1 MAQDNTGNPTVRLLA
16 FVAVA
21 LIAFAGGFFVG
32 NFNNSSKDSA
42 DSGSAALAPTP
53 SGDTEGDGTALP
65 IGDSFILGK
74 ASAPVTIIEFS
85 DFQCPFCARGAT
97 TMEELQKKY
106 PDDVKVVFKHY
117 PLPMH
122 PQATP
127 ASYAAIAAGKQ
138 GKFFEMHD
146 WLFKNQ
152 KAIGQH
158 GDDMKEWAGGHAKKL
173 GLDIEKFNKDFDDPK
188 THQIVK
194 DDLALGAKV
203 AVRGTPHFF
212 VNGERVVGAKPLAA
226 FEEIVQTHLKDA
238 KEMMQ
243 GGVAQADVYGKMV
256 AKNFDGGNAEADKP
270 AAAPAG
276 PAVELVPVES
286 NDPSFGN
293 AKDALVTIVEF
304 SDFQCP
310 FCNKVVPTVKQ
321 IKEEYGK
328 DVHFVFKQLPLAM
341 HKEGKPAAQAS
352 LAADRQGKFWEMHDL
367 LFENQKEFRSKSN
380 DFEGFAAELAGKLG
394 LNVAK
399 FKKDYNDPAIAAQ
412 VERDLK
418 LAAKVG
424 ARGAPNFWINGVN
437 LRGAQPFPAFKAEID
452 KQLKIAKELKASKKL
467 SGEELYKA
475 AVAKNK
481 ADAPKAAPAAAKPAE
496 PAAKVDTKDLALNN
510 APILGPKNAPVTIVA
525 YSEFECPYCKRG
537 NDSLKE
543 VLADYDGKVKV
554 AFKHYPLPFHKKAPG
569 AAKAAMAAGEQGK
582 FWEMHDLLFE
592 NQRNIGSDETYYK
605 YAEQLGLNVEKFK
618 KDIKNPEYQK
628 TIDADMA
635 QGSKVGVRG
644 TPAFFINGERLV
656 GAQPA
661 AKFKEVID
669 RALKDAK

>member
-1 MAQDNTGNPTVRLLA
+1 MAQENSGNPTARLL
-16 FVAVA
+16 VIVVVA
-21 LIAFAGGFFVG
+21 LIAFAGGFFVSNMTNKSG
-32 NFNNSSKDSA
+32 NA
-42 DSGSAALAPTP
+42 GDSGSAAVAPSP
-53 SGDTEGDGTALP
+53 SGERGTEGDGTALP

-74 ASAPVTIIEFS
+74 ESALVTVVEFS

-97 TMEELQKKY
+97 TMEQLQKKY

-127 ASYAAIAAGKQ
+127 ASYAAIAAGNQ
-138 GKFFEMHD
+138 GKFWEMHD

-152 KAIGQH
+152 KEIRNH
-158 GDDMKEWAGGHAKKL
+158 GDDMKEWAGGHAKTL

-194 DDLALGAKV
+194 DDMELGGKV

-226 FEEIVQTHLKDA
+226 FEEIVEAHLKEA
-238 KEMMQ
+238 KSLMK
-243 GGVAQADVYGKMV
+243 GGVARADVYGKMV
-256 AKNFDGGNAEADKP
+256 AKNFDGGKADNKP
-270 AAAPAG
+270 SAAKPAG
-276 PAVELVPVES
+276 PSVEFIPVES
-286 NDPSFGN
+286 NDPVFGN
-293 AKDALVTIVEF
+293 TKDPLVTIVEF

-310 FCNKVVPTVKQ
+310 FCSKVVPTVKQ
-321 IKEEYGK
+321 IKEEYGNE
-328 DVHFVFKQLPLAM
+328 VRFVFKQLPLAM
-341 HKEGKPAAQAS
+341 HAEAKPAARAS

-367 LFENQKEFRSKSN
+367 LFEKHREFKSKSA
-380 DFEGFAAELAGKLG
+380 DFEGYAAGLAEQLG

-418 LAAKVG
+418 LAGKVG
-424 ARGAPNFWINGVN
+424 ARGTPNFWINGVN
-437 LRGAQPFPAFKAEID
+437 LRGAQPFPSFKAEID
-452 KQLKIAKELKASKKL
+452 KQIKLAKELKASKKL
-467 SGEELYKA
+467 SGDDLYKA
-475 AVAKNK
+475 LVEKNK
-481 ADAPKAAPAAAKPAE
+481 ASAPKAPAAPAA
-496 PAAKVDTKDLALNN
+496 PAAKVDVKDLALGN
-510 APILGPKNAPVTIVA
+510 APILGPKNAPVTIVE
-525 YSEFECPYCKRG
+525 YSDFECPYCKRG
-537 NDSLKE
+537 DASLKE
-543 VLADYDGKVKV
+543 AIADYDGKVKV

-569 AAKAAMAAGEQGK
+569 ASKAAMAAGEQGK

-592 NQRNIGSDETYYK
+592 NQRNLGSDDTYIG
-605 YAEQLGLNVEKFK
+605 YAEKLGLNVEKFK
-618 KDIKNPEYQK
+618 KDLKNPEYQK
-628 TIDADMA
+628 IIDADMA

-661 AKFKEVID
+661 SKFKEAID
-669 RALKDAK
+669 RALKEAK